1 MYDVPRSILR
11 LALRLA
17 VLEHMMLYR
26 EKFVSRCKVLSI
38 ETPLNIDSIVHDN
51 VYHGGMYHPEIRM
64 RTVPQDHQISTNP
77 RVTGPNMMSLSN
89 THVQLG
95 PSSLAKVRIP

>member
-1 MYDVPRSILR
+1 MPRSILR

-51 VYHGGMYHPEIRM
+51 VYHGGMYHPEVRM
-64 RTVPQDHQISTNP
+64 RTPPQDHQILNQP
-77 RVTGPNMMSLSN
+77 QGNW
-89 THVQLG
+89 
-95 PSSLAKVRIP
+95 AE

>member
-51 VYHGGMYHPEIRM
+51 LYHVGRYHPEVRK
-64 RTVPQDHQISTNP
+64 RTPPKTIKCSTNP
-77 RVTGPNMMSLSN
+77 RVTGPNKMSLSN